1 MSSPSELNHFRPVA
15 LTSIVMKCFERLI
28 LSHLLPHVQSQLD
41 PYQFVY
47 RSRRGTDDAVACLLH
62 KLFEHMETAGNY
74 ARILL
79 IDFSS
84 AFNTIQRHVMIDKL
98 QKLEV
103 PAALVHWVFNFL
115 SNRPQCV
122 RVGDIKSPVIFS
134 NTGAP
139 QGCVLSPLLYTLY
152 TNDCRSVDSSTQFVR
167 FSDDTAMLALLDYF
181 ASYQSYLSAVV
192 RFSSWCSNNFLH
204 LNVSK
209 TKEMCIDFNGEPVEQ
224 VDSFKYIGV
233 ILDDKLSFT
242 EHVTAV
248 KKKSQQRLHVLRKL
262 RAFYVDPLLLLRL
275 YRSIIEPLLT
285 YCSICYYPAL
295 SVKNRNRLLKISH
308 VYAKIIG
315 LPTPKLSET
324 IDHAILK
331 KARAVATES
340 DHPLSTF
347 FHVLPSQRRYRCIK
361 CRTSSYSRSFVPLA
375 IRMLN
380 AK

>member
-1 MSSPSELNHFRPVA
+1 
-15 LTSIVMKCFERLI
+15 
-28 LSHLLPHVQSQLD
+28 
-41 PYQFVY
+41 
-47 RSRRGTDDAVACLLH
+47 
-62 KLFEHMETAGNY
+62 
-74 ARILL
+74 
-79 IDFSS
+79 
-84 AFNTIQRHVMIDKL
+84 MIDKL
-98 QKLEV
+98 QKLDV

-122 RVGDIKSPVIFS
+122 RVGDIKSPVLVS

-139 QGCVLSPLLYTLY
+139 QGCVLSPFLYTLY

-167 FSDDTAMLALLDYF
+167 FSDDTAMLALLNDF
-181 ASYQSYLSAVV
+181 ASYQSYLSLVV

-209 TKEMCIDFNGEPVEQ
+209 TKEMCIDFRRNRTVISPIVINGEPVEQ
-224 VDSFKYIGV
+224 VDSFKYLGV
-233 ILDDKLSFT
+233 ILDEKLSFT

-248 KKKSQQRLHVLRKL
+248 QKKSQQRLHVLRKL
-262 RAFYVDPLLLLRL
+262 RAFYVDPLLLRI
-275 YRSIIEPLLT
+275 YRSIIEPLST

-308 VYAKIIG
+308 VSAKIIG
-315 LPTPKLSET
+315 LPTPKLSEI

-347 FHVLPSQRRYRCIK
+347 FHVLPSH
-361 CRTSSYSRSFVPLA
+361 YSRSFVPVA

-380 AK
+380 AKEVILMSPG